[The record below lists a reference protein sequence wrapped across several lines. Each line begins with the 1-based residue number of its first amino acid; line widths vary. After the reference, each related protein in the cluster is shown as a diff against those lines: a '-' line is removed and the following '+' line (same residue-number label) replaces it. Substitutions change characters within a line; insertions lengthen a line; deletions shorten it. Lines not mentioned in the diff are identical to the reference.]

1 MQFDNPLIVQSDRTL
16 LLDVHA
22 PLAAD
27 CRNDL
32 IPFAEL
38 ERSPEHLHTYRLT
51 PLSLWNATS
60 AGFTAEDAVEVLKKY
75 ARYDVPQSVVMWIS
89 ETAGRFGKLRLLP
102 GIKVKVPLKPSKEM
116 EAGVAERANVQ
127 GGESASGSEGDGGA
141 SASAGENSKP
151 GKQAKPGQS
160 ESSQT
165 AGNLQNGKAAENCQA
180 DANSAE
186 SSQTAGNSQSGKAAD
201 NGQTDS
207 VANPA
212 DCQYIEEQYL
222 YLVTAYRQ
230 VFLEIA
236 ANPAAKKLLT
246 PCTYDENAVTER
258 AELSEDEKKYCF
270 SLKLTDRGTVKQ
282 VLLKSLWPVKDEIQ
296 LEDGEPLDF
305 SLRETTNKG
314 ASFEIRDYQK
324 AAAQAL
330 VGNKGP
336 GTGFGTI
343 VLPCGAGKTIVGMQV
358 MDLLKTSTLIITTN
372 ISAVHQW
379 IQELLDKS
387 NLKPE
392 QIAEYTGE
400 NKEIKEVTVATYQVL
415 TWRPEK
421 DGPYPHFSIFRE
433 RKWGLIIYDEVH
445 MLPAPVFRVVAEL
458 QAVRRVGLTATLVR
472 EDGCEGFVFSLVG
485 PKRYDVPWKEL
496 EKTGWIATAECVE
509 IRLDL
514 PESQEVDYAVSAA
527 RVKHRIASENPKK
540 FEIAKAL
547 IKMYPEDKI
556 LVIGQYI
563 SQLEKIAEDLKVPII
578 TGKTPNQERDKIYA
592 DFRAGKIHVLIVSKV
607 ANFAIDLPDASI
619 AIQISGTFG
628 SRQEEAQR
636 LGRILRPKERTSRF
650 FTLITRNTVEED
662 FGSNRQKFLA
672 EQGYSYRIL
681 RYSEPG
687 DLDEL
692 KENIALPEGC
702 GSAF

>member
-1 MQFDNPLIVQSDRTL
+1 MQFDNPLIVQGDRTL

-22 PLAAD
+22 PLANE

-60 AGFTAEDAVEVLKKY
+60 AGLTPDDAVAVLEKY
-75 ARYDVPQSVVMWIS
+75 ARYDVPQNITMWIK
-89 ETAGRFGKLRLLP
+89 ETASRFGKLRLIP
-102 GIKVKVPLKPSKEM
+102 GPVIQVPVKTAEVLK
-116 EAGVAERANVQ
+116 ALVGV
-127 GGESASGSEGDGGA
+127 
-141 SASAGENSKP
+141 
-151 GKQAKPGQS
+151 
-160 ESSQT
+160 
-165 AGNLQNGKAAENCQA
+165 
-180 DANSAE
+180 
-186 SSQTAGNSQSGKAAD
+186 
-201 NGQTDS
+201 DS
-207 VANPA
+207 VPTV
-212 DCQYIEEQYL
+212 EEQYL
-222 YLVTAYRQ
+222 YLVANARNVY
-230 VFLEIA
+230 LEIK
-236 ANPAAKKLLT
+236 ANPHAKKLLE
-246 PCTYDENAVTER
+246 PCEYAPDEIKNPVELTE
-258 AELSEDEKKYCF
+258 EEKLYCF
-270 SLKLTDRGTVKQ
+270 RLKLTDRGTIKQ
-282 VLLKSLWPVKDEIQ
+282 VLLNSLWPVKDEVQ

-305 SLRETTNKG
+305 NLREETSAGKP
-314 ASFEIRDYQK
+314 FEIRGYQK
-324 AAAQAL
+324 NAAQAL

-343 VLPCGAGKTIVGMQV
+343 VLPCGAGKTIVGMTV

-379 IQELLDKS
+379 IQELKDKS
-387 NLKPE
+387 NLTDE

-400 NKEIKEVTVATYQVL
+400 NKTLAPVTVATYQIL

-421 DGPYPHFSIFRE
+421 DGPYPHFSIFTK

-472 EDGCEGFVFSLVG
+472 EDGCEGYVFSLVG

-496 EKTGWIATAECVE
+496 EKAHWIAKAECIEV
-509 IRLDL
+509 RLDL
-514 PESQEVDYAVSAA
+514 PESQEIEYAVASAREKHKLASVNKIKNIVTQKIIA
-527 RVKHRIASENPKK
+527 R
-540 FEIAKAL
+540 
-547 IKMYPEDKI
+547 YPDDKI
-556 LVIGQYI
+556 LVIGQYLD
-563 SQLEKIAEDLKVPII
+563 QLNTIAKELNAPII
-578 TGKTPNQERDKIYA
+578 TGKTPNVERDQIYKS
-592 DFRAGKIHVLIVSKV
+592 FREGKIHVLVVSKV

-672 EQGYSYRIL
+672 EQGYSYKIL
-681 RYSEPG
+681 RYTQES
-687 DLDEL
+687 DLNEL
-692 KENIALPEGC
+692 ENN
-702 GSAF
+702 

>member
-1 MQFDNPLIVQSDRTL
+1 MNLENPLIVQGDRTL

-22 PLAAD
+22 PLAQE

-51 PLSLWNATS
+51 PLSLWNSTS
-60 AGFTAEDAVEVLKKY
+60 AGFTADDAIAVLNKY
-75 ARYDVPQSVVMWIS
+75 ARYDVPQSISMWIK
-89 ETAGRFGKLRLLP
+89 ETASRFGKLRLLP
-102 GIKVKVPLKPSKEM
+102 GPEIEVPVKTTNILNDEKPSE
-116 EAGVAERANVQ
+116 NV
-127 GGESASGSEGDGGA
+127 
-141 SASAGENSKP
+141 KTV
-151 GKQAKPGQS
+151 K
-160 ESSQT
+160 
-165 AGNLQNGKAAENCQA
+165 
-180 DANSAE
+180 
-186 SSQTAGNSQSGKAAD
+186 
-201 NGQTDS
+201 
-207 VANPA
+207 
-212 DCQYIEEQYL
+212 EQYL
-222 YLVTAYRQ
+222 YLICSSRP
-230 VFLEIA
+230 VFLEIN
-236 ANPAAKKLLT
+236 ANPQAKKILE
-246 PCTYDENAVTER
+246 PCEFDETYLPAGISI
-258 AELSEDEKKYCF
+258 SEDEKKFCF
-270 SLKLTDRGTVKQ
+270 QLKLTDRGTIKQ

-305 SLRETTNKG
+305 SLRAETKNG
-314 ASFEIRDYQK
+314 APFNIREYQRS
-324 AAAQAL
+324 AAQAL

-343 VLPCGAGKTIVGMQV
+343 VLPCGAGKTIVGMTV

-379 IQELLDKS
+379 IGELLDKT
-387 NLKPE
+387 NLEPD

-400 NKEIKEVTVATYQVL
+400 NKEIKQVTVATYQVL

-472 EDGCEGFVFSLVG
+472 EDGCEGYVFSLVG

-514 PESQEVDYAVSAA
+514 PEAQEVDYAVSPA
-527 RVKHRIASENPKK
+527 RTKHRIASENPEKL
-540 FEIAKAL
+540 EIAESI
-547 IKMYPEDKI
+547 IKMFPEDKI

-563 SQLEKIAEDLKVPII
+563 SQLEEISKRLNVPII
-578 TGKTPNQERDKIYA
+578 TGKTPNAERDKIYS
-592 DFRAGKIHVLIVSKV
+592 DFRAGNIHVLVVSKV

-619 AIQISGTFG
+619 AIQVSGTFG

-636 LGRILRPKERTSRF
+636 LGRILRPKERMSRF

-681 RYSEPG
+681 RYTESS
-687 DLDEL
+687 DLNEIL
-692 KENIALPEGC
+692 ETEALPDGC
-702 GSAF
+702 GSDIL